1 MRLSDYGQS
10 PWQTVVENGHM
21 QPPHD
26 QTPAKSRKKAK
37 KKDDGVFLNLVV
49 GVVFLAFG
57 VGMWNAGFATE
68 YDRYVDSTGGTIVSV
83 DSHTSCRKRGDC
95 STVGTPTIEYTVDG
109 EKITSQANIS
119 SSSYGDSDVGKQVR
133 VKYDPS
139 DPSNVAVAGDVAFAG
154 PVMKIFFGGFAG
166 LGAVFTLV
174 GLKDLLK
181 KIIRLVAPL

>member
-10 PWQTVVENGHM
+10 PWQTVVENGYM

-37 KKDDGVFLNLVV
+37 KKDDGVFLHLVV

-57 VGMWNAGFATE
+57 LGMWNAGFATE
-68 YDRYVDSTGGTIVSV
+68 YDGYVDSTGTIVSV
-83 DSHTSCRKRGDC
+83 DRHTSCSKRSDC
-95 STVGTPTIEYTVDG
+95 SVVGTPTIEYTVDG

-139 DPSNVAVAGDVAFAG
+139 DPSNVAVADDAAFAG
-154 PVMKIFFGGFAG
+154 PIMKIFFGGFAG

-181 KIIRLVAPL
+181 KCLGLVAPL